1 VRFVLAIVAFVLAAA
16 MIGIGIAQRT
26 ILLEPAFTSLSATVS
41 ENPKYIVI
49 DPSALSAS
57 PGSQTINVRG
67 DGNVFLAYGRSG
79 DISSWIGD
87 DAYATVALSAE
98 TGKLTSTLTA
108 AVDGSAV
115 DTPAVDTPAV
125 DTPAVDAPAV
135 DAPAADVPA
144 AAGTTIVNP
153 AGSDLWLDEYSGPDT
168 LTTTLTLPVGISVLV
183 AADGVTPA
191 PGNIRLSWA
200 SDNST
205 PWAGPLLAG
214 GAALLVI
221 GLVLYVLALLHL
233 RRSRRPRRNVP
244 RGPRMP
250 RLPRA
255 PRPKAIKAS
264 QITTSRRGIA
274 RRMAIIPLILVSG
287 LALSSCSA
295 DLWPDLNAESAVTA
309 TPTPTPQSTDSVEAA
324 AELPPPAVT
333 VSQLEKIMGDV
344 STLAA
349 DADATLNTEAIST
362 RFTGP
367 ALEQRLAN
375 YKIRTVDPAVAPLVA
390 LPSGPLTF
398 TLPQQTNSWPRVVM
412 TVIQNEND
420 ASIPTVAV
428 ILRQESPRSN
438 YQVDYLFALEQ
449 SAYVPKVAPAIV
461 GAPAI
466 APDNKLLML
475 PPDHLAAAYADILL
489 QGEASASYKLFE
501 GEGDN
506 FRVQVAELNA
516 AKLAALP
523 STAAIEFAAAAGTTD
538 AVALATNDSGSIVAV
553 SMTETETV
561 KPVDEGATVG
571 PATDALATKALSG
584 ITTTAKGFQNTY
596 RDQLLFYVPTA
607 GSSDK
612 IVLLGFAQGLIASA
626 ELP

>member
-1 VRFVLAIVAFVLAAA
+1 MRFVLAIVAFVLAAV
-16 MIGIGIAQRT
+16 MIVLGIAQRT
-26 ILLEPAFTSLSATVS
+26 ILLEPAFTSLSSTVTGTA
-41 ENPKYIVI
+41 KYTVI
-49 DPSALSAS
+49 DPSALAAS

-67 DGNVFLAYGRSG
+67 DGPIFVAYGRSE
-79 DISSWIGD
+79 DVAAWIGD
-87 DAYATVALSAE
+87 DSFATVGLSE
-98 TGKLTSTLTA
+98 KTGELTSAVTA
-108 AVDGSAV
+108 AVTRDDSEGASGGSAG
-115 DTPAVDTPAV
+115 T
-125 DTPAVDAPAV
+125 DAATT
-135 DAPAADVPA
+135 DA
-144 AAGTTIVNP
+144 AATIVNP
-153 AGSDLWLDEYSGPDT
+153 AGSDLWLEEYSGT
-168 LTTTLTLPVGISVLV
+168 NSVTTTLTLPEGISVIV
-183 AADGVTPA
+183 ASDGIEPA
-191 PGNIRLSWA
+191 PASIRLSWA

-214 GAALLVI
+214 GALLLLA
-221 GLVLYVLALLHL
+221 GLVLYLLALLHL

-264 QITTSRRGIA
+264 QITSSRRGIA
-274 RRMAIIPLILVSG
+274 RRVAILPMIVVSG
-287 LALSSCSA
+287 LALSGCSA
-295 DLWPDLNAESAVTA
+295 DLWPDFSTVSTETS

-333 VSQLEKIMGDV
+333 VSQLETIM
-344 STLAA
+344 SEISLLTA
-349 DADATLNTEAIST
+349 DADANLNTESLAT

-375 YKIRTVDPAVAPLVA
+375 YKIRAVDPAVAPLVA
-390 LPSGPLTF
+390 LAGAPLTF

-412 TVIQNEND
+412 TVIQDEND
-420 ASIPTVAV
+420 PSIPTVAV
-428 ILRQESPRSN
+428 ILKQESPRTN

-449 SAYVPKVAPAIV
+449 SAHVPKVAPAIV

-466 APDNKLLML
+466 APDNKLLLL
-475 PPDHLAAAYADILL
+475 PPDELAAAYADILV
-489 QGEASASYKLFE
+489 QGEASPSFGLFE
-501 GEGDN
+501 SEGDN
-506 FRVQVAELNA
+506 FRVQVADLNA
-516 AKLAALP
+516 AKIAALP
-523 STAAIEFAAAAGTTD
+523 STASIEFAAAAGTNE

-561 KPVDEGATVG
+561 KPVDAGATVG
-571 PATDALATKALSG
+571 PAADALATKALSG
-584 ITTTAKGFQNTY
+584 ITTTAKGFSNTY

-612 IVLLGFAQGLIASA
+612 IVLLGFAQGLITSA

>member
-1 VRFVLAIVAFVLAAA
+1 MRFVLAIVAFVLAAV
-16 MIGIGIAQRT
+16 MIVLGIAQRT
-26 ILLEPAFTSLSATVS
+26 ILLEPSFVSLSSTVTGDA
-41 ENPKYIVI
+41 KYTVI
-49 DPSALSAS
+49 DPGALSAS
-57 PGSQTINVRG
+57 AGSQTINVRG
-67 DGNVFLAYGRSG
+67 DGAIFLAYGRS
-79 DISSWIGD
+79 DDVAAWIGG
-87 DAYATVALSAE
+87 DAYATVALSEE
-98 TGKLTSTLTA
+98 TGELVSTLTD
-108 AVDGSAV
+108 AVV
-115 DTPAVDTPAV
+115 PDTATKTP
-125 DTPAVDAPAV
+125 DD
-135 DAPAADVPA
+135 PAATDAATPDVA
-144 AAGTTIVNP
+144 AAIVNP
-153 AGSDLWLDEYSGPDT
+153 AGSDLWLDEYTGTDSV
-168 LTTTLTLPVGISVLV
+168 TTTLTLPKGISVIV
-183 AADGVTPA
+183 ASDGIAPA
-191 PGNIRLSWA
+191 PAKIRLSWA

-214 GAALLVI
+214 GALLLLA

-264 QITTSRRGIA
+264 QITSSRRGLN
-274 RRMAIIPLILVSG
+274 RRVAIVPMIVVSG
-287 LALSSCSA
+287 LALSGCSA
-295 DLWPDLNAESAVTA
+295 DLWPDFSAASSATA
-309 TPTPTPQSTDSVEAA
+309 IPSPTPLATDSVEAA

-333 VSQLEKIMGDV
+333 VSQLETIMGEI
-344 STLAA
+344 SLLSA
-349 DADATLNTEAIST
+349 DADATLNTEMLAT

-390 LPSGPLTF
+390 LPGAPLTF

-412 TVIQNEND
+412 TVVQDEND
-420 ASIPTVAV
+420 PSIPTMAV
-428 ILRQESPRSN
+428 ILRQEEPRAN

-449 SAYVPKVAPAIV
+449 SAHVPKVAPAIV

-466 APDNKLLML
+466 APDNKLLLL
-475 PPDHLAAAYADILL
+475 PPDQLAAAYADILL
-489 QGEASASYKLFE
+489 QGEASPSYGLFE
-501 GEGDN
+501 SDGDN
-506 FRVQVAELNA
+506 FRVQVADLKA

-523 STAAIEFAAAAGTTD
+523 STASIDFSAAAGSD
-538 AVALATNDSGSIVAV
+538 EAVALATNDSGSIVAV

-561 KPVDEGATVG
+561 KPVDAGATVG
-571 PATDALATKALSG
+571 PAADALATKALSG

-612 IVLLGFAQGLIASA
+612 IVLLGFAQGLITSA

>member
-1 VRFVLAIVAFVLAAA
+1 MRFVLAIVAFVLAAV
-16 MIGIGIAQRT
+16 MIVLGIAQRT
-26 ILLEPAFTSLSATVS
+26 ILLEPSFTSLTASVDGDT
-41 ENPKYIVI
+41 KYTVI
-49 DPSALSAS
+49 DPSALAAS

-67 DGNVFLAYGRSG
+67 DGAIFLAYGRSE
-79 DISSWIGD
+79 DVAAWIGD
-87 DAYATVALSAE
+87 DAYATVGLSE
-98 TGKLTSTLTA
+98 KSGDLTSTVTEAVLPDDPATA
-108 AVDGSAV
+108 D
-115 DTPAVDTPAV
+115 
-125 DTPAVDAPAV
+125 
-135 DAPAADVPA
+135 A
-144 AAGTTIVNP
+144 AAATIVNP
-153 AGSDLWLDEYSGPDT
+153 AGSDLWLEEYTGTESI
-168 LTTTLTLPVGISVLV
+168 TTTLTLPAGISVIV
-183 AADGVTPA
+183 ASDGTEPA
-191 PGNIRLSWA
+191 PADIRLSWA

-214 GAALLVI
+214 GALLLLI

-233 RRSRRPRRNVP
+233 RRSRRPRRNLP

-264 QITTSRRGIA
+264 QITSSRRGLN
-274 RRMAIIPLILVSG
+274 RRVAIVPMILVSG
-287 LALSSCSA
+287 LALSGCSA
-295 DLWPDLNAESAVTA
+295 DLWPDFNAASTATA

-333 VSQLEKIMGDV
+333 VSQLETIMREISV
-344 STLAA
+344 LSA
-349 DADATLNTEAIST
+349 DADANLNTETIAT

-375 YKIRTVDPAVAPLVA
+375 YKIRAVDPAVAALVA
-390 LPSGPLTF
+390 LPGAPLTF

-412 TVIQNEND
+412 TVIQDEND
-420 ASIPTVAV
+420 PSVPTMAV
-428 ILRQESPRSN
+428 ILKQASPRAN

-449 SAYVPKVAPAIV
+449 SAHVPKVAPAVV

-466 APDNKLLML
+466 APDNKLLLL
-475 PPDHLAAAYADILL
+475 PPDQLASAYADILL
-489 QGEASASYKLFE
+489 QGEASPSYGLFE
-501 GEGDN
+501 SDGDN
-506 FRVQVAELNA
+506 FRVQVADLNA
-516 AKLAALP
+516 AKIAALP
-523 STAAIEFAAAAGTTD
+523 TTASIDFAATAGSD
-538 AVALATNDSGSIVAV
+538 EAVALATNDSGSIVAV

-571 PATDALATKALSG
+571 PAEDALATKALSG

-596 RDQLLFYVPTA
+596 RDQLLFYVPTG

-612 IVLLGFAQGLIASA
+612 IVLLGFAQGLITSA

>member
-1 VRFVLAIVAFVLAAA
+1 MRFVLAIVAFVLAAV
-16 MIGIGIAQRT
+16 MIVFGIAQRT
-26 ILLEPAFTSLSATVS
+26 ILLAPAFTSLSTTVTGDTR
-41 ENPKYIVI
+41 YTVI
-49 DPSALSAS
+49 DPSALAAS
-57 PGSQTINVRG
+57 PGSQTMNVRG
-67 DGNVFLAYGRSG
+67 DGPIFLAYGRSE
-79 DISSWIGD
+79 DVAAWIGA
-87 DAYATVALSAE
+87 DAYTTVGFSEE
-98 TGKLTSTLTA
+98 TGELTSTATEAVTEEDA
-108 AVDGSAV
+108 AAN
-115 DTPAVDTPAV
+115 
-125 DTPAVDAPAV
+125 DAR
-135 DAPAADVPA
+135 AADAVPTDA
-144 AAGTTIVNP
+144 APTDEATAIPNP
-153 AGSDLWLDEYSGPDT
+153 AGSDLWLDEYTGTQS
-168 LTTTLTLPVGISVLV
+168 LTTTLTLPEGISVIV
-183 AADGVTPA
+183 ASDGTEPA
-191 PGNIRLSWA
+191 PASIRLSWA

-214 GAALLVI
+214 GALLLLA
-221 GLVLYVLALLHL
+221 GLVLYLLALLHL

-264 QITTSRRGIA
+264 QITASRRGIT
-274 RRMAIIPLILVSG
+274 RRVAVIPMVLVSG

-295 DLWPDLNAESAVTA
+295 DLWPDFSTAGSDTATA

-333 VSQLEKIMGDV
+333 VSQLETIMGEI
-344 STLAA
+344 SRLSA
-349 DADATLNTEAIST
+349 DADATLSADTLAT

-375 YKIRTVDPAVAPLVA
+375 YKIRSVDPAVAPPVA
-390 LPSGPLTF
+390 LPAAPLTF

-412 TVIQNEND
+412 TVIQDEND
-420 ASIPTVAV
+420 PSIPTMAV
-428 ILRQESPRSN
+428 MLKQESPRSN

-449 SAYVPKVAPAIV
+449 SAHVPKVAPAVV

-475 PPDHLAAAYADILL
+475 PPDQLAAAYADILL
-489 QGEASASYKLFE
+489 QGEASASYGLFE
-501 GEGDN
+501 SDGDN
-506 FRVQVAELNA
+506 FRVQVADLNA
-516 AKLAALP
+516 AKIAALP
-523 STAAIEFAAAAGTTD
+523 STASIEFAAAAGSD
-538 AVALATNDSGSIVAV
+538 EVVALATNDSGSIVAV

-561 KPVDEGATVG
+561 KPVDAGATVG
-571 PATDALATKALSG
+571 PAADALATKALSG

-607 GSSDK
+607 GSSEK
-612 IVLLGFAQGLIASA
+612 IVLLGFAQGLITSA

>member
-1 VRFVLAIVAFVLAAA
+1 MRFVLAIVAFVLAAV
-16 MIGIGIAQRT
+16 MIVLGIAQRT
-26 ILLEPAFTSLSATVS
+26 IFLEPAFTSLASSVTGDT
-41 ENPKYIVI
+41 KYTVI

-57 PGSQTINVRG
+57 TGSQTINVRG
-67 DGNVFLAYGRSG
+67 DGAIFLAYGRSE
-79 DISSWIGD
+79 DVAAWIAD
-87 DAYATVALSAE
+87 DAYATVGLSE
-98 TGKLTSTLTA
+98 KSGELTSTVTDAVTA
-108 AVDGSAV
+108 DNAEGTSG
-115 DTPAVDTPAV
+115 
-125 DTPAVDAPAV
+125 DAAT
-135 DAPAADVPA
+135 ADVA
-144 AAGTTIVNP
+144 AAIVNP
-153 AGSDLWLDEYSGPDT
+153 AGSDLWLEEYTGTKSV
-168 LTTTLTLPVGISVLV
+168 TTTLTLPEGISVLV
-183 AADGVTPA
+183 ASDGIAPA
-191 PGNIRLSWA
+191 PSSIRLSWA

-214 GAALLVI
+214 GAVLLLA

-274 RRMAIIPLILVSG
+274 RRVAILPMIVVSG
-287 LALSSCSA
+287 LALSGCSA
-295 DLWPDLNAESAVTA
+295 DLWPDFSTTSTATA
-309 TPTPTPQSTDSVEAA
+309 TPTPTPQPTDSVEAA

-333 VSQLEKIMGDV
+333 VSQLETIM
-344 STLAA
+344 SEISLLSA
-349 DADATLNTEAIST
+349 DADTTLNTETIAT

-375 YKIRTVDPAVAPLVA
+375 YKIRAVDPAVAPLVA
-390 LPSGPLTF
+390 LAGAPLTF

-412 TVIQNEND
+412 TVIQDENNP
-420 ASIPTVAV
+420 SIPTMAV
-428 ILRQESPRSN
+428 ILKQESPRTN
-438 YQVDYLFALEQ
+438 YHVQYLFALEQ
-449 SAYVPKVAPAIV
+449 SAHVPKVAPAIV

-466 APDNKLLML
+466 APDNKLLLL
-475 PPDHLAAAYADILL
+475 PPNELAAAYADILL
-489 QGEASASYKLFE
+489 QGEASPSFGLFE
-501 GEGDN
+501 IEGDN
-506 FRVQVAELNA
+506 FRVQVADLNA
-516 AKLAALP
+516 AKVAALP
-523 STAAIEFAAAAGTTD
+523 STASIDFAASAGTD
-538 AVALATNDSGSIVAV
+538 EAVALATNDSGSIVAV

-561 KPVDEGATVG
+561 KPVDAGATVG
-571 PATDALATKALSG
+571 PAADALATKALSG

-612 IVLLGFAQGLIASA
+612 IVLLGFAQGLITSA